1 MDRPTPAPRSASTP
15 FAPPS
20 LVFRLATLIV
30 CATLIGCATTGRR
43 ASSLLPTA
51 HQLKTGPF
59 VIYSNAAID
68 GDSPPVRAL
77 ESLQADL
84 ASALDCR
91 AEDAE
96 HPIEIYVLDDRAA
109 FLHLLRYYFPELPPR
124 RAFFLA
130 RGPERMVYTYNG
142 PMLEEDLRH
151 EASHALLRG
160 RFGDVPLWLDEGIAE
175 YFEAGPDDL
184 LDRRDRLARLNADLK
199 TGWTPNIERL
209 ETLDDVHQMGPR
221 DYREAWAWVDLMLG
235 GPTPQN
241 VALVDFLDRRRGA
254 VQPEPLSRLLRT
266 AGADDAALLAHL
278 GVEPPPVVARKP
290 SSNEEGRERVIRFQD
305 RAPDPQFA
313 QPRRVGLLRRVASLL
328 GL

>member
-1 MDRPTPAPRSASTP
+1 MSRPTPAPRRASTRLG
-15 FAPPS
+15 PPLP
-20 LVFRLATLIV
+20 LVFCLA
-30 CATLIGCATTGRR
+30 ALIGCATTGHRS
-43 ASSLLPTA
+43 SSLLPTA

-59 VIYSNAAID
+59 VIYSNTAID

-96 HPIEIYVLDDRAA
+96 NPIEIYVLDDRSA

-130 RGPERMVYTYNG
+130 RGEERMVYTYNG

-160 RFGDVPLWLDEGIAE
+160 RFGDVPLWLDEGLAE

-199 TGWTPNIERL
+199 TGWSPNIERL
-209 ETLDDVHQMGPR
+209 ETLVDVHQMSPR

-254 VQPEPLSRLLRT
+254 VQAEPLSKLLKT
-266 AGADDAALLAHL
+266 TGADDAALLAHL

-290 SSNEEGRERVIRFQD
+290 HSNERSQERVIRFQD
-305 RAPDPQFA
+305 RAADPQYA
-313 QPRRVGLLRRVASLL
+313 PPRRVGLIRRVASML

>member
-1 MDRPTPAPRSASTP
+1 MNRPTPARRRATTRLAST
-15 FAPPS
+15 S
-20 LVFRLATLIV
+20 LALCL
-30 CATLIGCATTGRR
+30 ATLIGCATTGHR

-59 VIYSNAAID
+59 VIYSNSAID

-84 ASALDCR
+84 ASTLDCR
-91 AEDAE
+91 ANDAE
-96 HPIEIYVLDDRAA
+96 HPIEIYVLDDRSA

-130 RGPERMVYTYNG
+130 RGDERMVYTYNG

-160 RFGDVPLWLDEGIAE
+160 RFGDVPLWLDEGLAE

-184 LDRRDRLARLNADLK
+184 LDRRDRLVRLNADLK
-199 TGWTPNIERL
+199 TGWSPNIERL
-209 ETLDDVHQMGPR
+209 ESLVDVHQMSPR

-254 VQPEPLSRLLRT
+254 VQPEPLSKLLKAT
-266 AGADDAALLAHL
+266 GADDGALLAHL

-290 SSNEEGRERVIRFQD
+290 FGRDENQEPVIRFQD

-313 QPRRVGLLRRVASLL
+313 PPRRPGLIRRVASLL